1 MNKTWSSLGPTI
13 CVKVCVFV
21 CLCMHIWAYLVPQL
35 AKNLPAMQKTPVQF
49 LAQEDPQEKG

>member
-21 CLCMHIWAYLVPQL
+21 CLYMHIWAYLVPQL